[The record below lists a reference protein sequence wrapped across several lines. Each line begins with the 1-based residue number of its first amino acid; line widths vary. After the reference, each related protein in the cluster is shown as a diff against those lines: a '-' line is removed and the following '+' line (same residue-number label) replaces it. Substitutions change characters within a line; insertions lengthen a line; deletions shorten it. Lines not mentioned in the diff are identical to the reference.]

1 MSSTKS
7 KSSAPATTAAKPATA
22 KAAASTSSSTKAA
35 TSASVKT
42 AVTTKPAEGA
52 KPTQPKATAASA
64 TKATA
69 AATLAAKK
77 AASAASVASAD
88 TNGSNGV
95 HEVEEDSKTAEPSDA
110 AGSAET
116 EAESKKTRHQL
127 TTILEIDI
135 SQARCATHLKQNLG
149 DEEIEADIKEL
160 RKALKEA
167 RDMILTPKEIESRI
181 NLLRKRLEKA
191 KERKSKSTSKSK
203 KAVKDDE
210 IEIETQIESQ
220 IEDLNTK
227 LSQEV
232 TDSQRKEA
240 AAKITELKEQIDAKS
255 KALIR
260 LSSEAPIAS
269 AVVIDYTIKE
279 LIEHGLSQAKA
290 ADGKLLEV
298 NHIHTGPVTDLITYP
313 LVRTLKSFKDYSPE
327 HEEEIMK
334 QKTEENKKAKEAR
347 EVKKA
352 AAAAA
357 KKAALAAAKK
367 AGTASKT
374 VKVEAEA
381 EEDDDDADKDGDHSK
396 TTFFTYVDNAV
407 KTVKKDERFKSIRI
421 SNRIR
426 EYCSNLVSE
435 FLVKMAQL
443 AREHVQKAMGVRT
456 LNASHI
462 KAIISFILIN
472 EDRSKE
478 EISPIIDLIN
488 AKLSTYGEHQK
499 TEKDRKVLSMDE
511 EKKHE
516 HEEKKRQLELE
527 RKRKAIENAHK
538 RAVEAEER
546 AKKLAL
552 EVAKAETGA
561 PSTIGVSLSD
571 AAMNGSS
578 HEASDPVSA

>member
-1 MSSTKS
+1 MSSTKT
-7 KSSAPATTAAKPATA
+7 KSGTPAATTAKPTAA
-22 KAAASTSSSTKAA
+22 KAAASTTPTAKAA
-35 TSASVKT
+35 AGAAVKPT
-42 AVTTKPAEGA
+42 AATKPAEGA
-52 KPTQPKATAASA
+52 KATQPKATPASA
-64 TKATA
+64 SKATA
-69 AATLAAKK
+69 AAALAAKK
-77 AASAASVASAD
+77 AADAAAAD

-95 HEVEEDSKTAEPSDA
+95 HEVEADSKTAEAGDA
-110 AGSAET
+110 AGGAET
-116 EAESKKTRHQL
+116 EAEAKKTRHQL

-149 DEEIEADIKEL
+149 DEEIEADIKGL
-160 RKALKEA
+160 RKDLKDA
-167 RDMILTPKEIESRI
+167 RDMVLTPKEIESRI

-191 KERKSKSTSKSK
+191 KDRKSKSASKSK
-203 KAVKDDE
+203 KAAKDDE

-232 TDSQRKEA
+232 TDVQRKEA
-240 AAKITELKEQIDAKS
+240 AARIASLKEQIDAKS

-298 NHIHTGPVTDLITYP
+298 NHIHTGPVTELTTYP
-313 LVRTLKSFKDYSPE
+313 LVRTLKSFKNYSPE

-347 EVKKA
+347 EAKKA
-352 AAAAA
+352 AAAAT

-367 AGTASKT
+367 AGTAAKT
-374 VKVEAEA
+374 AGASKVEAEA
-381 EEDDDDADKDGDHSK
+381 EEGDDDDTDKDGDHSK

-488 AKLSTYGEHQK
+488 AKLSTYGDHQK

-546 AKKLAL
+546 ARKLAL
-552 EVAKAETGA
+552 EVAKAETSA
-561 PSTIGVSLSD
+561 PSTV
-571 AAMNGSS
+571 
-578 HEASDPVSA
+578 E

>member
-1 MSSTKS
+1 MSATKT
-7 KSSAPATTAAKPATA
+7 KATPSAATAVKPAAT

-35 TSASVKT
+35 SSASVKT
-42 AVTTKPAEGA
+42 AAAAKSAETA
-52 KPTQPKATAASA
+52 KTSQLKTAAASA
-64 TKATA
+64 TKTS
-69 AATLAAKK
+69 TLAAKK
-77 AASAASVASAD
+77 AAEAAVAEHSE
-88 TNGSNGV
+88 SNGV
-95 HEVEEDSKTAEPSDA
+95 HEAETDGSA
-110 AGSAET
+110 AETGPATNGAET
-116 EAESKKTRHQL
+116 ETEAKKTRHQL
-127 TTILEIDI
+127 TSILEIDI

-149 DEEIEADIKEL
+149 DEDVEAEIKEL
-160 RKALKEA
+160 RKELKEA
-167 RDMILTPKEIESRI
+167 RDMILTPKEIASRMT
-181 NLLRKRLEKA
+181 LLRKRLEKA
-191 KERKSKSTSKSK
+191 KERKSKSASSKSK
-203 KAVKDDE
+203 KSAKDDE

-232 TDSQRKEA
+232 SDEQREEA
-240 AAKITELKEQIDAKS
+240 AAKIAELKEQIDAKS

-279 LIEHGLSQAKA
+279 LIEHGLGQAKA

-298 NHIHTGPVTDLITYP
+298 NHIHTGPVTELTTYP
-313 LVRTLKSFKDYSPE
+313 LVRTLRSFKDYSPE
-327 HEEEIMK
+327 HEEEVMK

-347 EVKKA
+347 EAKKA

-357 KKAALAAAKK
+357 KKAAMIAAKK
-367 AGTASKT
+367 AGTASKA

-381 EEDDDDADKDGDHSK
+381 EEEDDEADKDGDHSK

-426 EYCSNLVSE
+426 EYCSDLVSE

-462 KAIISFILIN
+462 KAIISFILIY
-472 EDRSKE
+472 EDRSRE

-499 TEKDRKVLSMDE
+499 TEKDRKVLTMDE

-516 HEEKKRQLELE
+516 MEEKKRQLDLE

-552 EVAKAETGA
+552 EVAKAETAA
-561 PSTIGVSLSD
+561 PPADVSIS
-571 AAMNGSS
+571 AEMNGSS
-578 HEASDPVSA
+578 SHKAVDPVSA